1 MGELVLPGMRTSPTQ
16 TKNRDHLLLDG
27 SNLPSLSIKTKEI
40 DLWKMLL
47 SQNQAT
53 PMPMS

>member
-1 MGELVLPGMRTSPTQ
+1 MGELLPPGMRTSPTQ
-16 TKNRDHLLLDG
+16 TRNRYQLLSDG

-40 DLWKMLL
+40 HRWKMLL
-47 SQNQAT
+47 PQSQAT